1 MYKLFLRKIL
11 RKVRPLWLREKLF
24 YFFYFEEA
32 HKFASHFESAVL
44 EFSPNT
50 KLKLEPKDIGH
61 RVIAFCGF
69 YEVELSC
76 KIVSLAKHGGLF
88 VDVGANYGYFSC
100 LWAASSKK
108 NRVMAF
114 EASPRNVAPLRENIL
129 NNNFEPQVEV
139 YDVALGKETGN
150 LPFSFVSDEQ
160 TGWGGLALENGT
172 ATIDVSVVTLDQFW
186 SRTEHQIIDVL
197 KIDTE
202 GADTWVLQGA
212 ESLLRNHKI
221 LHIFFEENIERMTSL
236 NIKPEESK
244 QFLSKYGYRLKSL
257 GDGQW
262 YATIND

>member
-1 MYKLFLRKIL
+1 MYNQFLRRIQPL
-11 RKVRPLWLREKLF
+11 RLREKLF
-24 YFFYFEEA
+24 YFFSFKEA
-32 HKFASHFESAVL
+32 YKFPSCFESVAL
-44 EFSPNT
+44 EFSPST

-69 YEVELSC
+69 YEIELSR
-76 KIVSLAKHGGLF
+76 KIVSLAKQGGLF

-114 EASPRNVAPLRENIL
+114 EASPRNIAPLRENIS
-129 NNNFEPQVEV
+129 NNNFEPQIEV
-139 YDVALGKETGN
+139 YDIALGKEVGN
-150 LPFSFVSDEQ
+150 LPFSFMSDEQ
-160 TGWGGLALENGT
+160 TGWGGLAFEDGT
-172 ATIDVSVVTLDQFW
+172 TTIDVSVVTLDQFW
-186 SRTEHQIIDVL
+186 TETDHQIIDVL

-221 LHIFFEENIERMTSL
+221 LNVFFEENIERMNSL
-236 NIKPEESK
+236 NIKSEESK
-244 QFLSKYGYRLKSL
+244 QLLSKYGYRLKSL